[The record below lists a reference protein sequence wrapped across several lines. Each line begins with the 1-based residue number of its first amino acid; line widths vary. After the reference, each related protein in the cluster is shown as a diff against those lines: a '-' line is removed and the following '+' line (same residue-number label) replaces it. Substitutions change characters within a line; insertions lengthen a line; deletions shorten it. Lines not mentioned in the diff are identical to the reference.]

1 MVHRSPLATTG
12 TLNAEKLNL
21 ADFQYD
27 LPQHLIAQ
35 DPCAVRD
42 QSKLLWLNRDT
53 KAISHHVFN
62 ELADLLDP
70 SDVLV
75 VNDTK
80 VVPARL
86 IAQRKSGGTVKLLLV
101 KPEANRLG
109 VWQAMVTPI
118 KRLRSKEILT
128 VTVGKKSWEI
138 EIVDIIF
145 AEDGHK
151 RLLVN
156 LGAKHQVFDLLN
168 SIGFAPLPPYIAR
181 ERGTEVKRQD
191 DLSRYQTVYA
201 TTEGAVAAPT
211 AGLHFSEQLLAKL
224 KERGVTICTVTL
236 HVGPGTFK
244 PIENSIEDHYIE
256 PEKYSI
262 PASTAETI
270 NRAKGE
276 GRRIIAV
283 GTTSCR
289 ALESATANGAL
300 AAISNE
306 STMLYIRPG
315 YQFKLI
321 DGLVTNFHLSGSS
334 LLLLVAAFVGRDP
347 LMKAY
352 ETAIT
357 ENYRFFSYGD
367 AMLIL

>member
-1 MVHRSPLATTG
+1 MNV
-12 TLNAEKLNL
+12 EKLDL

-42 QSKLLWLNRDT
+42 QSKLLCLNKNT

-62 ELADLLDP
+62 ELVDLLDP

-101 KPEANRLG
+101 KPEANRVG
-109 VWQAMVTPI
+109 VWQAMVSPI
-118 KRLRSKEILT
+118 KRLQSKEILT
-128 VTVGKKSWEI
+128 VNLGKKSWEI
-138 EIVDIIF
+138 EIVDIFF

-156 LGAKHQVFDLLN
+156 LGANKQVFELLN
-168 SIGFAPLPPYIAR
+168 SIGYAPLPPYIAR
-181 ERGTEVKRQD
+181 ERGSDAKRQD
-191 DLSRYQTVYA
+191 DLDRYQTVYA
-201 TTEGAVAAPT
+201 AAAGAVAAPT
-211 AGLHFSEQLLAKL
+211 AGLHFSEQLLAQL
-224 KERGVTICTVTL
+224 RERGVTICTVTL

-244 PIENSIEDHYIE
+244 PIEDSIDDHYIE

-262 PASTAETI
+262 PATTAETV
-270 NRAKGE
+270 NRAKRE

-300 AAISNE
+300 SPISNE
-306 STMLYIRPG
+306 STTLYIRPG
-315 YQFKLI
+315 YRFQLI
-321 DGLVTNFHLSGSS
+321 DGLITNFHLSGSS
-334 LLLLVAAFVGRDP
+334 LLLLVAAFVGRDSI
-347 LMKAY
+347 MQAY
-352 ETAIT
+352 ETAIAN
-357 ENYRFFSYGD
+357 NYRFFSYGD